1 MSDIEVVLAECLAA
15 IEKKQD
21 AIEGCLARHPDLAGE
36 LEPLLRLAADLRAV
50 PAVEPSPTF
59 QQAAVP
65 RLLNLIWAREALRAA
80 PAPAT
85 PAGFWERLWSWRPN
99 RALVVRVVLA
109 LLVMALLGGGTMA
122 TADSLPDSPL
132 YPVKRAAEQ
141 VRLRF
146 TPTEIRRA
154 QQLLAFTDERVREM
168 IVAARLNKPLA
179 AERALRDYEG
189 ALLLAGSKLQQE
201 WEAGR
206 DVRPVMKALLVRLE
220 KHQAALEK
228 ALPQTPARSKPVLLQ
243 AILVTQK
250 AQERAT
256 EFLENN
262 PP

>member
-1 MSDIEVVLAECLAA
+1 MSDIELVLAECLAA

-21 AIEGCLARHPDLAGE
+21 TIEGCLARHPDLAGE
-36 LEPLLRLAADLRAV
+36 LEPLLRLAANLRAV

-65 RLLNLIWAREALRAA
+65 RLLNLIRAREASRAA
-80 PAPAT
+80 PAPAA
-85 PAGFWERLWSWRPN
+85 PASFWQRLWSWRPN
-99 RALVVRVVLA
+99 RALLVRAVVA
-109 LLVMALLGGGTMA
+109 LLVVALLGGGTMA

-146 TPTEIRRA
+146 TPTEIQRA
-154 QQLLAFTDERVREM
+154 KQLLDCTDERVREM

-179 AERALRDYEG
+179 AERAWRDYEV
-189 ALLLAGSKLQQE
+189 ALQLAEVKLLQE

-206 DVRPVMKALLVRLE
+206 DVRPVMKALLLRLD
-220 KHQAALEK
+220 KQQAALEK
-228 ALPQTPARSKPVLLQ
+228 ALPLTPLRSKPVLLRALLVIQQTQ
-243 AILVTQK
+243 AQANK
-250 AQERAT
+250 
-256 EFLENN
+256 FLENN